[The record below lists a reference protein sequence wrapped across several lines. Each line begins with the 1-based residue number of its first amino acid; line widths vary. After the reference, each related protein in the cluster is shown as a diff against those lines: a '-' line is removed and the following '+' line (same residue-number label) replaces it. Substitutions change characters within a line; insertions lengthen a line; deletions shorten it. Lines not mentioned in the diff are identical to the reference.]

1 VTDSVIYWVFR
12 LVFAVGVF
20 VVLFAVVSAV
30 SNSRKVRDLFKSTL
44 SALIASVWVLPVG
57 YWFIGVLHW
66 LQFGYWLEINLCT
79 DAGLFCEGGKA
90 VGFDRIMSA
99 IANLPLVALVVS
111 SSILMFVCSY
121 LLKDAEDMEALDQE
135 LEELKRDGKL

>member
-1 VTDSVIYWVFR
+1 MTDSVIYWVFR

-20 VVLFAVVSAV
+20 VVLFAVVSGV

-44 SALIASVWVLPVG
+44 NALILSVWVLPVG
-57 YWFIGVLHW
+57 YCLIGALHW
-66 LQFGYWLEINLCT
+66 LQFGYWIEINLCT

-90 VGFDRIMSA
+90 VGFDKLMRSW
-99 IANLPLVALVVS
+99 ANLPLLMLIIS
-111 SSILMFVCSY
+111 TGILTSVCFY
-121 LLKDAEDMEALDQE
+121 LLKDTEDMEALDQE